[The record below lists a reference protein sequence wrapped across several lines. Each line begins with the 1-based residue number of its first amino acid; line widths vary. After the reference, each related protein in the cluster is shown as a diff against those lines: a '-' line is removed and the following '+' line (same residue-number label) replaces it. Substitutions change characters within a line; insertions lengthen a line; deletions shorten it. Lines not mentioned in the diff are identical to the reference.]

1 MADLEKV
8 SVLTLAVRT
17 IVIKLFYY
25 SRMLHFGVYNP
36 TGQYSI
42 TGNVLSST
50 ACTLSRFLI
59 EHRDGEM
66 IIVKEVPDTAF
77 LKKEY
82 KTSMSRLST
91 KLKAGTVCIVR
102 ASSKG
107 TCWWEPF
114 VVKVILPDGT
124 LLQNHTDVCEASLSR
139 RRDWAPAPE
148 CFNSI
153 LEYL

>member
-77 LKKEY
+77 LKKRIQDFY
-82 KTSMSRLST
+82 VTT
-91 KLKAGTVCIVR
+91 
-102 ASSKG
+102 
-107 TCWWEPF
+107 
-114 VVKVILPDGT
+114 
-124 LLQNHTDVCEASLSR
+124 
-139 RRDWAPAPE
+139 
-148 CFNSI
+148 FNKIKSGNC
-153 LEYL
+153 LHC